1 MRLIAVACA
10 LILGGLAASGQE
22 APKPAP
28 EEKRKAEEKPEAD
41 EKPAP
46 KEETLDELL
55 ARLEKAHKEHKDF
68 QGNFEQEKF
77 LPLLGDKIQSSG
89 RFAFKK
95 PDKVRWEY
103 TKPHESILVVTGETG
118 KKWSKATGRTE
129 QVKLADDRGLDAV
142 VKQLFMW
149 FKGEFTK
156 LKDDYDVEIQS
167 RKPAKLKMKPK
178 KEALKKFIESIEVQ
192 FAQGEDEISSVKIVE
207 PKQAGDDEHGY
218 TLYTFKD
225 TKLDRGVADTEF
237 EIAK

>member
-1 MRLIAVACA
+1 MRWLIALAIIASCA
-10 LILGGLAASGQE
+10 LGMAAQDGQKP
-22 APKPAP
+22 APKP
-28 EEKRKAEEKPEAD
+28 E

-55 ARLEKAHKEHKDF
+55 ARIEKTHKEHKDF

-77 LPLLGDKIQSSG
+77 LPLFGDKVASSG

-103 TKPHESILVVTGETG
+103 QKPHESILVVTGETG

-129 QVKLADDRGLDAV
+129 TVKLADDRGLDAV
-142 VKQLFMW
+142 VKQLFTW

-156 LKDDYDVEIQS
+156 LKDDYEVEIQA
-167 RKPAKLKMKPK
+167 RKPAKLKLTPK
-178 KEALKKFIESIEVQ
+178 NDAVKKFIAAIEVQ
-192 FAQGEDEISSVKIVE
+192 FTDGEGQISSVKILE
-207 PKQAGDDEHGY
+207 PIQAGDDAAGY
-218 TLYTFKD
+218 TCYLFKD
-225 TKLDRGVADTEF
+225 AKLDKGVADSEF